1 MRIFVFDFRDLSKN
15 ILIDVIII
23 VVRNVNLF
31 VFDRIMYFIRI
42 IELYFMGILVFNII
56 VIDFEGVRIRCY
68 LIRFNNLKI
77 FNSRV
82 NFEND

>member
-68 LIRFNNLKI
+68 FIRFNNLKNI
-77 FNSRV
+77 
-82 NFEND
+82 